1 MYESMKLT
9 ISKVDSWILNGKNVG
24 NGILPPLSQSWLSQF
39 RNLVYNLISYI
50 AIDLLID
57 RARNPSILPDGYI
70 GTRSHPPTHVCL
82 KKSFRSP
89 YTLRGITR
97 IYWQNSAG
105 GLIHCSH
112 YPTPVSENR
121 SSNSWK
127 S

>member
-1 MYESMKLT
+1 MKLT
-9 ISKVDSWILNGKNVG
+9 ISKVDSRILNGKNVD
-24 NGILPPLSQSWLSQF
+24 
-39 RNLVYNLISYI
+39 LV
-50 AIDLLID
+50 ID

-112 YPTPVSENR
+112 YPTPVSNYWWLEMKR
-121 SSNSWK
+121 EISEFVSK
-127 S
+127 CLVCKQVKAKLQVP